1 VQWLLWRLDRL
12 ATAKAK
18 SAYNKQLP
26 VAHQLLIQL
35 IAVQQQ
41 LPKFNGALTQLHIEL
56 TGVYLARQILAQ
68 ISLKRKFKGLSQEEV
83 RKA

>member
-1 VQWLLWRLDRL
+1 MLEQVQYLLWKLDGL
-12 ATAKAK
+12 ANAKAK
-18 SAYNKQLP
+18 LACSKQLP

-68 ISLKRKFKGLSQEEV
+68 ISIERKLEGLS
-83 RKA
+83 